1 MTLDSIVKAY
11 DIRGIVPEELNVSSI
26 QQIALAVGR
35 LLRDEGEDGII
46 VGYDMRESAQE
57 LVPVFIETLLSL
69 GINVRDVGL
78 VSTDALYFASGVFD
92 LPGAMFTAS
101 HNPAHY
107 NGLKLCRRKAIP
119 IGEQSGLNQIKEF
132 LQSPSVLEPSNVLGT
147 LTKESILDTYADFF
161 ASRFSLEASRPLSV
175 VVDAANAMA
184 GLTFPIVASR
194 FNLNTYPLYFE
205 LDGTFPNHEPNPID
219 SANLKD
225 LQAKVKETKA
235 DIGLAFDGDA
245 DRCFIVDENG
255 NIVSPSI
262 VTALICQQVL
272 KNNPGAAIVYNVI
285 TSRVVPETIQRF
297 GGRPIKSR
305 VGHSF
310 IKNLMA
316 QHDADFGG
324 EHSGHYYFK
333 DFWFA
338 DSGMFAAFYVLEL
351 LATSSLPLSNL
362 VEPFQT
368 WEESGEINVKVEN
381 ANQIL
386 RTIKQSV
393 ESIDTLS
400 LDETDGLT
408 IECDMWRV
416 NIRMSNTEPLLRLN
430 VLARTRTEVH
440 QLVDEYLGLINEAQ
454 LPL

>member
-46 VGYDMRESAQE
+46 VGHDMRESAQE

-351 LATSSLPLSNL
+351 LATSSLPLSKL

>member
-1 MTLDSIVKAY
+1 MTLDSVVKAY

-46 VGYDMRESAQE
+46 VGHDMRESAQE

-132 LQSPSVLEPSNVLGT
+132 LQSPSVLEPSNVVGT

-285 TSRVVPETIQRF
+285 TSRVVPETIQKF

-351 LATSSLPLSNL
+351 LATSSLPLSKL

-368 WEESGEINVKVEN
+368 WEESGEINVKVEK

-408 IECDMWRV
+408 IECDKWRV

-440 QLVDEYLGLINEAQ
+440 QLVDEYLGLINEVQ

>member
-351 LATSSLPLSNL
+351 LATSSLPLSKL

>member
-1 MTLDSIVKAY
+1 MTLDSVVKAY

-46 VGYDMRESAQE
+46 VGHDMRESAQE

-119 IGEQSGLNQIKEF
+119 IGERSGLNQIKEF
-132 LQSPSVLEPSNVLGT
+132 LQSPSVLEPSNVVGT

-351 LATSSLPLSNL
+351 LATSSLPLSKL

-368 WEESGEINVKVEN
+368 WEESGEINVKVEK

-408 IECDMWRV
+408 IECDKWRV

-440 QLVDEYLGLINEAQ
+440 QLVDEYLGLINEVQ

>member
-46 VGYDMRESAQE
+46 VGHDMRESAQE

-119 IGEQSGLNQIKEF
+119 IGERSGLNQIKEF
-132 LQSPSVLEPSNVLGT
+132 LQSPSVLEPSNVVGT

-285 TSRVVPETIQRF
+285 TSRVVPETIQKF

-351 LATSSLPLSNL
+351 LATSSLPLSKL

-368 WEESGEINVKVEN
+368 WEESGEINVKVEK

-408 IECDMWRV
+408 IECDKWRV

-440 QLVDEYLGLINEAQ
+440 QLVDEYLGLINEVQ

>member
-1 MTLDSIVKAY
+1 MTLDSVVKAY

-26 QQIALAVGR
+26 QQIALVVGR

-46 VGYDMRESAQE
+46 VGHDMRESAQE

-119 IGEQSGLNQIKEF
+119 IGERSGLNQIKEF
-132 LQSPSVLEPSNVLGT
+132 LQSPSVLEPSNVVGT

-285 TSRVVPETIQRF
+285 TSRVVPETIQKF

-351 LATSSLPLSNL
+351 LATSSLPLSKL

-368 WEESGEINVKVEN
+368 WEESGEINVKVEK

-408 IECDMWRV
+408 IECDKWRV

-440 QLVDEYLGLINEAQ
+440 QLVDEYLGLINEVQ

>member
-46 VGYDMRESAQE
+46 VGHDMRESAQE

-351 LATSSLPLSNL
+351 LATSSLPLSKL

-368 WEESGEINVKVEN
+368 WEESGEINVKICIMLSH
-381 ANQIL
+381 QIL
-386 RTIKQSV
+386 DK
-393 ESIDTLS
+393 
-400 LDETDGLT
+400 
-408 IECDMWRV
+408 
-416 NIRMSNTEPLLRLN
+416 
-430 VLARTRTEVH
+430 
-440 QLVDEYLGLINEAQ
+440 
-454 LPL
+454 

>member
-1 MTLDSIVKAY
+1 MTFDSIVKAY
-11 DIRGIVPEELNVSSI
+11 DIRGIVPEELNVSRI

-46 VGYDMRESAQE
+46 VGHDMRESAQE

-351 LATSSLPLSNL
+351 LATSSLPLSKL

>member
-1 MTLDSIVKAY
+1 MPASSVVKAY
-11 DIRGIVPEELNVSSI
+11 DIRGVVPEELNKSII

-35 LLRDEGEDGII
+35 LLRDEGEDGIV
-46 VGYDMRESAQE
+46 VGHDMRESAQE
-57 LVPVFIETLLSL
+57 LVPAFIETLLSL

-78 VSTDALYFASGVFD
+78 VSTDALYFASGIFN

-107 NGLKLCRRKAIP
+107 NGLKLCRRKAVP
-119 IGEQSGLNQIKEF
+119 IGDESGLNQIREF
-132 LQSPSVLEPSNVLGT
+132 LKSPSTIEPSRDEGK
-147 LTKESILDTYADFF
+147 LTQESILDAYADFF
-161 ASRFSLEASRPLSV
+161 VSRFSLDSSKPLRV

-194 FNLNTYPLYFE
+194 FSFETLPLYFE
-205 LDGTFPNHEPNPID
+205 LDGSFPNHEPNPID
-219 SANLKD
+219 SSNLKD
-225 LQAKVKETKA
+225 LQAKVRETRA

-245 DRCFIVDENG
+245 DRCFIVDENA

-262 VTALICQQVL
+262 ITALICQQVL
-272 KNNPGAAIVYNVI
+272 ENNPGAAIVYNVI
-285 TSRVVPETIQRF
+285 TSRVVPETIEKF
-297 GGRPIKSR
+297 GGNPIKSR

-316 QHDADFGG
+316 QHDAAFGG

-351 LATSSLPLSNL
+351 LASSSLTLSQL

-368 WEESGEINVKVEN
+368 WQESGEINIKVESADEIIRALKRRVEDN
-381 ANQIL
+381 EIL
-386 RTIKQSV
+386 RI
-393 ESIDTLS
+393 
-400 LDETDGLT
+400 DETDGLT
-408 IECDMWRV
+408 IECESWRV

-430 VLARTRTEVH
+430 VLARTKAEVL
-440 QLVDEYLGLINEAQ
+440 QLVDEYSGFINEVQPQ
-454 LPL
+454 L

>member
-46 VGYDMRESAQE
+46 VGHDMRESAQE

-69 GINVRDVGL
+69 GINVREVGL

-107 NGLKLCRRKAIP
+107 NGLKLCRRKAMP
-119 IGEQSGLNQIKEF
+119 IGEESGLKQVKEF

-161 ASRFSLEASRPLSV
+161 ASRFSIEASRPLSV

-285 TSRVVPETIQRF
+285 TSRVVPETIQKF

-351 LATSSLPLSNL
+351 LATSSLPLSKL

-440 QLVDEYLGLINEAQ
+440 QLVDEYLGLINEVQ

>member
-1 MTLDSIVKAY
+1 MTLDSVVKAY

-46 VGYDMRESAQE
+46 VGHDMRESAQE

-119 IGEQSGLNQIKEF
+119 IGERSGLNQIKEF
-132 LQSPSVLEPSNVLGT
+132 LQSPSVLEPSNVVGT

-285 TSRVVPETIQRF
+285 TSRVVPETIQKF

-351 LATSSLPLSNL
+351 LATSSLPLSKL

-368 WEESGEINVKVEN
+368 WEESGEINVKVEK

-408 IECDMWRV
+408 IECDKWRV

-440 QLVDEYLGLINEAQ
+440 QLVDEYLGLINEVQ